1 MGFLRIP
8 VEMSRE
14 PRYGAGMRKLIR
26 KVTVVVNPSRS
37 GASAVTTL
45 LKRIFARR
53 GVKAEWLEA
62 LHSQT
67 LEATGS
73 DLARCADDMILAI
86 GGDGTLLQ
94 AARRSVGSGVPLLGI
109 NVGSLGFLTSI
120 PRERVK
126 ASLPRVLDGE
136 WEISERMA
144 LAVRVVRAGRT
155 VARGWALNE
164 AVAFR
169 GRHAHIIRLSVD
181 VGRHH
186 LSDYQCDGLIVA
198 TPTGSTAYSLSAGG
212 PILSPETSALV
223 VTPICAH
230 ALTNRPMVL
239 DAAQVVRIHVPKRS
253 PDLALSMDGAG
264 NVELLPGD
272 AVEIKKDGR
281 SVDLAY
287 LPESDFYAI
296 LRHKLGWGG
305 SAL

>member
-1 MGFLRIP
+1 
-8 VEMSRE
+8 
-14 PRYGAGMRKLIR
+14 MRTPIR
-26 KVTVVVNPSRS
+26 KVTVVVNPGKS
-37 GASAVTTL
+37 GASAVATL
-45 LKRIFARR
+45 LKRMFARR

-62 LHSQT
+62 LDART
-67 LEATGS
+67 PEASGS
-73 DLARCADDMILAI
+73 DLARCADDMILVI

-109 NVGSLGFLTSI
+109 NAGSLGFLTSI

-126 ASLPRVLDGE
+126 ACLPRVLEGE
-136 WEISERMA
+136 WETSERMA

-155 VARGWALNE
+155 VVRGWALNE

-181 VGRHH
+181 VGGHH

-212 PILSPETSALV
+212 PILSPEASALV

-239 DAAQVVRIHVPKRS
+239 DAARAVRIHVPKRS
-253 PDLALSMDGAG
+253 PDLALSVDGAA

-272 AVEIKKDGR
+272 VVEVKKDGR
-281 SVDLAY
+281 SVDLAH
-287 LPESDFYAI
+287 LPESGFYAV
-296 LRHKLGWGG
+296 LRHKLRWGG